1 MKVRKCVSLA
11 WHLWRMRHMHVQQG
25 ELMNLAEVKR
35 TRNLYLVVST
45 IALAVFGLIYAWSIF
60 ATPLSTEFGWDR
72 GALQNTFNIVLIC
85 FCIAQLVGGI
95 IVGRLGSRNTLL
107 LAGVLALAGFGGTAL
122 FADISLWG
130 IYVSYGVLGGFG
142 GGMSYIV
149 VISGANSWFPDKI
162 GFSSGVLMMGAG
174 LGSLVFGTPLGMLA
188 DAIGV
193 RGAFVVLAVVTF
205 AVSVFMAFFLK
216 SAPADIGAIVSRPG
230 AVAVNESA
238 YENDNPLTTPVF
250 YVYFAW
256 AVLCISVG
264 VTLIGGSKQG
274 ALVVGVED
282 VVATFVVGLVS
293 TMNGLGRFVFG
304 TLFDKLGLRKTMIA
318 SSAVTLVAAAGLA
331 FSYASSASAVY
342 IVSALLVGLGY
353 GAIPVIASGFVR
365 ERFGGKNYARNLGL
379 VNLSA
384 ALASF
389 LGIGIVALSSPD
401 GASTNLPV
409 WVAFTVIAALAL
421 ACCIAFYIVYR
432 KPAQE

>member
-1 MKVRKCVSLA
+1 M
-11 WHLWRMRHMHVQQG
+11 
-25 ELMNLAEVKR
+25 ELSEVKR
-35 TRNLYLVVST
+35 TRTLYLVVST
-45 IALAVFGLIYAWSIF
+45 ISLAVFGLIYAWSIF
-60 ATPLSTEFGWDR
+60 ATPLSVEFGWDR

-95 IVGRLGSRNTLL
+95 IVKRLGNRMTLL
-107 LAGVLALAGFGGTAL
+107 IAGVLALIGFGGTAL
-122 FADISLWG
+122 FADKSLIG
-130 IYVSYGVLGGFG
+130 IYAAYGVLGGFG

-149 VISGANSWFPDKI
+149 VISGANSWFPDRI

-188 DAIGV
+188 NAVGI
-193 RGAFVVLAVVTF
+193 RAMFVVVAVVTF
-205 AVSVFMAFFLK
+205 VVSLFMAFFLK
-216 SAPADIGAIVSRPG
+216 SAPGNIGSIVSRPG
-230 AVAVNESA
+230 AAPIDESS
-238 YENDNPLTTPVF
+238 YEDDNPLTTPAF
-250 YVYFAW
+250 YVYFVW

-282 VVATFVVGLVS
+282 VMATFVVGLVS

-304 TLFDKLGLRKTMIA
+304 ALFDKLGLSKTMLVSSSVTFAA
-318 SSAVTLVAAAGLA
+318 SAGLA
-331 FSYASSASAVY
+331 FSYANAANAMY

-353 GAIPVIASGFVR
+353 GAIPVIASGFMR

-384 ALASF
+384 AVASF
-389 LGIGIVALSSPD
+389 FGIGLVAITSPD

-409 WVAFTVIAALAL
+409 WIAFTVVAALAL
-421 ACCIAFYIVYR
+421 VCNIAFGFVYR
-432 KPAQE
+432 KPGQEKR